1 MKKILMILPLMILTG
16 CVVTPVERKFPEV
29 PNYLKDKC
37 TQLIEID
44 SNTKKFSE
52 VIKVVSVNY
61 GLYQECFI
69 KTESWIN
76 WYNEQKQI
84 FEMVK

>member
-1 MKKILMILPLMILTG
+1 MKKILMVLSLMILTG

-29 PNYLKDKC
+29 PNYLKVKC
-37 TQLIEID
+37 PDLVEI
-44 SNTKKFSE
+44 SPNTKKFSE
-52 VIKVVSVNY
+52 VVRVVSVNY
-61 GLYQECFI
+61 GFYQECLI

-76 WYNEQKQI
+76 WYNEQKEI